1 MISISDPKDC
11 CGCTA
16 CASICPHQAISM
28 QPDSLG
34 FLYPVINNSQCTNCG
49 LCEKVCAFNNNYD
62 ISQNL
67 SEPVA
72 LGARHKD
79 IKEVMNSRS
88 GAVFVALSDY
98 VLEHNGTVY
107 GAGYN
112 EHFQV
117 IHKRATNKQERDE
130 LRGSKYVQ
138 SDLTD
143 IFPQV
148 KKDLKEGLLVLF
160 SGTPCQTAGLASYI
174 GKKLRSNL
182 LLVDIVCHGV
192 PSPYIWR
199 DYLSFLEEK
208 HYSRVTQVDFRNK
221 KLYGWR
227 AHKDTITFENNEIE
241 NEAWYSQFF
250 HNGLFFRESCEKCHF
265 CNLKRPSDLTLGD
278 FWGLEKQ
285 DSQFNADDKGVSLLL
300 INTTK
305 GEYLFSQIK
314 EQLNTFK
321 TTSPIYTAANPNLR
335 IPSWVHPQ
343 KKQFVNDYLHKGFI
357 YIYKHDYDKVSYLH
371 LQIRKLKKQIKTLL
385 HK

>member
-1 MISISDPKDC
+1 M
-11 CGCTA
+11 
-16 CASICPHQAISM
+16 
-28 QPDSLG
+28 
-34 FLYPVINNSQCTNCG
+34 
-49 LCEKVCAFNNNYD
+49 
-62 ISQNL
+62 
-67 SEPVA
+67 
-72 LGARHKD
+72 
-79 IKEVMNSRS
+79 
-88 GAVFVALSDY
+88 
-98 VLEHNGTVY
+98 
-107 GAGYN
+107 
-112 EHFQV
+112 
-117 IHKRATNKQERDE
+117 
-130 LRGSKYVQ
+130 
-138 SDLTD
+138 
-143 IFPQV
+143 
-148 KKDLKEGLLVLF
+148 KEGLLVLF

-199 DYLSFLEEK
+199 DYLSFLEGK

-250 HNGLFFRESCEKCHF
+250 YNGLFFRESCEKCHF

-335 IPSWVHPQ
+335 IPSWVHP
-343 KKQFVNDYLHKGFI
+343 KKNNL
-357 YIYKHDYDKVSYLH
+357 
-371 LQIRKLKKQIKTLL
+371 
-385 HK
+385 

>member
-1 MISISDPKDC
+1 MISISDPKNC

-16 CASICPHQAISM
+16 CASICPHQAINM

-34 FLYPVINNSQCTNCG
+34 FLYPLVDNTKCTNCG
-49 LCEKVCAFNNNYD
+49 LCEKVCAFNDNYD
-62 ISQNL
+62 TSQNL
-67 SEPVA
+67 PEPIA

-79 IKEVMNSRS
+79 IEEVMNSRS

-98 VLEHNGTVY
+98 VLEHNGVVY
-107 GAGYN
+107 GAGYS

-138 SDLTD
+138 SDLTG

-208 HYSRVTQVDFRNK
+208 HCSKATEVDFRNK

-227 AHKDTITFENNEIE
+227 AHKDTIVFENNEIE
-241 NEAWYSQFF
+241 NVAWYSQFF
-250 HNGLFFRESCEKCHF
+250 YNGLFFRDSCEKCHF
-265 CNLKRPSDLTLGD
+265 CNLKRPSDFTLGD

-285 DSQFNADDKGVSLLL
+285 DTQFNADDKGVSLLL

-305 GEYLFSQIK
+305 GEYFFNQIK
-314 EQLNTFK
+314 EQLSTIK
-321 TTSPIYTAANPNLR
+321 TTIPIYTAANPNLR
-335 IPSWVHPQ
+335 IPSWIHPK
-343 KKQFVNDYLHKGFI
+343 KKQFVYDYSHKGFT
-357 YIYKHDYDKVSYLH
+357 YIYKHDYNKVSYLH
-371 LQIRKLKKQIKTLL
+371 LQIRKLKNKIKTLL